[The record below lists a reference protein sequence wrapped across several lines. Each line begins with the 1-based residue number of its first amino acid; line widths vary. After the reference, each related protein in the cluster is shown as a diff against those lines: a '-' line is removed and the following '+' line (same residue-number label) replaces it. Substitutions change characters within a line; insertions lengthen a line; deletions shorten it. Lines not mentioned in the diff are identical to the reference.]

1 MIYWEFLGD
10 RYDTY
15 EAAYDACC
23 NEPPEDI
30 EIFQELSHYSSLEI
44 LEAIR
49 NGNARLYDE
58 IIDSLNEERAE
69 YIIEIEETV
78 EEEEE
83 EIQFSSFLIR
93 RITSKLRVD
102 KLK

>member
-83 EIQFSSFLIR
+83 EI
-93 RITSKLRVD
+93 
-102 KLK
+102 